1 MDLRIRRIRCGEE
14 KPHCI
19 RCSSTGRQCSYKVAS
34 EPRPTHSP
42 PLQFTLSSHPGWR
55 ERRAFEY
62 YFHRAGPSLSGV
74 LDVSFWRGSV
84 LQTCRLEPAVWDA
97 VISLS
102 SLYERPPIHESPAL
116 QLIND
121 PAVIRHQSHREALVW
136 YSRSLAA
143 LRQRISQ
150 GNADF
155 NVSLISCVLF
165 IAIELL
171 QGNRKAAVTLYRQ
184 GVRMML
190 GAETSSIKTLLLPL
204 FRRLG
209 TWALIINDGPGD
221 CWDLDPV
228 LPDLNFKTIDEAR
241 NVLYGIVAQM
251 KSLDLDAKDY
261 WKQTNATRDDRSL
274 TLVARQQNLGER
286 LDYWYSKFMTLDC
299 VQAQSL
305 THEIKVDDGA
315 IALLLMTYTSV
326 FIEIQTCLDPEQ
338 TAYDSYETEF
348 TRIIDLAPAAIS
360 STRLNDGK
368 QPPFMFEMGVFLPLF
383 ITALKC
389 PFPQVRRCALHF
401 LWQAP
406 PAQGLFMCTP
416 AADVVAV
423 IVTLEENPGI
433 IPRTAS
439 EVSQLLIQP
448 GRIPAA
454 ADRTCHFGVS
464 SEVDDQGKSLNW
476 LHYSQQHFD
485 EEGRIQF
492 KNNSILFPEPN
503 ILNN

>member
-1 MDLRIRRIRCGEE
+1 MRCT
-14 KPHCI
+14 
-19 RCSSTGRQCSYKVAS
+19 STRRQCSYKVAS
-34 EPRPTHSP
+34 EPRSLHSP
-42 PLQFTLSSHPGWR
+42 SLQFTLSSHPGWR

-74 LDVSFWRGSV
+74 LDASFWRGSV
-84 LQTCRLEPAVWDA
+84 LQTCRLEPAIWDA

-121 PAVIRHQSHREALVW
+121 PAVVRHQSHREALVW

-143 LRQRISQ
+143 LRQRITQ

-190 GAETSSIKTLLLPL
+190 GAETSSMKSLLLPL

-209 TWALIINDGPGD
+209 TWALIINDGSND
-221 CWDLDPV
+221 CWDLNSM
-228 LPDLNFKTIDEAR
+228 LPGLEFKTIDGAR
-241 NVLYGIVAQM
+241 NVLCGLVAQM
-251 KSLDLDAKDY
+251 KSLDLDAKNY
-261 WKQTNATRDDRSL
+261 WKQRNATRDDRSPA
-274 TLVARQQNLGER
+274 LVVRQQDLR
-286 LDYWYSKFMTLDC
+286 KSLDHWYSKFMVLDC
-299 VQAQSL
+299 VLGQRLA
-305 THEIKVDDGA
+305 HEMKFDDGA
-315 IALLLMTYTSV
+315 LALLLMTYTSV
-326 FIEIQTCLDPEQ
+326 FIEIQTCLDPDQ
-338 TAYDSYETEF
+338 TAYDDYESEF
-348 TRIIDLAPAAIS
+348 TRILDLAPVAIA
-360 STRLNDGK
+360 STRLVDGK

-389 PFPQVRRCALHF
+389 PFPQVRRRALRL

-406 PAQGLFMCTP
+406 PAQGLFMCGP

-423 IVTLEENPGI
+423 IVILEENPGI

-439 EVSQLLIQP
+439 QVSQLLVQP
-448 GRIPAA
+448 GSIPAT

-464 SEVDDQGKSLNW
+464 SEVDDKGKTLNW
-476 LHYSQQHFD
+476 LHYSQRYFD
-485 EEGRIQF
+485 QDGRMQF
-492 KNNSILFPEPN
+492 THKSILFPEPN
-503 ILNN
+503 TLDQSI